1 MGEPAA
7 WLVKLIDASRW
18 PVCSD
23 SQEPSGGQHARGAWL
38 WSASW
43 RMCVMS
49 LHGLLGIISPSYG
62 DEMTNLHTPSN
73 TCCPGIVDGLGWKP
87 RPP

>member
-23 SQEPSGGQHARGAWL
+23 SQEPSGGQHARGTSHMGLGAQVEGCVR
-38 WSASW
+38 SGRHVRCAGYSGSSRR
-43 RMCVMS
+43 RM
-49 LHGLLGIISPSYG
+49 
-62 DEMTNLHTPSN
+62 EMTN
-73 TCCPGIVDGLGWKP
+73 
-87 RPP
+87 PPPYFTRAV